1 MTNSPNPGGA
11 PKSKK
16 PLVAVVGGPLL
27 HTRLDLF
34 GALRAEFDFVGIG
47 ASDQAREAF
56 EGHELPFRQIPLGR
70 GIDVIGD
77 LRAYREMRRLFRRL
91 RPAVVHAFQGKAA
104 AWGRIAARKEK
115 VPVIVGTIEGLGT
128 LYSPGN
134 KHGAIA
140 RNLYETLQRSAC
152 RFSHL
157 TVFQNES
164 DREYFVSR
172 KIESLCKSTII
183 PGLGI
188 RTEIFDP
195 GRFTGR
201 DRESLREGLQIPP
214 GAPLIT
220 MVTRILRSK
229 GVAEFAQAADLIRK
243 RIPSA
248 HFLLVGAV
256 DTGAAD
262 AHNPLEIEALKQSVT
277 LSGPR
282 TDITEILA
290 ASDIFALP
298 TQYREGM
305 PRSLL
310 EAMSMA
316 LPVVTTDVPGC
327 RDAVED
333 GRSGIITPPAH
344 AGALADAIAR
354 LLDDEPLRRELGKAA
369 RVRVIERYSLG
380 KIAALTASHYRRLLQ
395 ERFGERYTP
404 LSGHENG

>member
-1 MTNSPNPGGA
+1 MTNSPIPGCA
-11 PKSKK
+11 PKSTK

-56 EGHELPFRQIPLGR
+56 EARNLPFRQIPLGR
-70 GIDVIGD
+70 GIDIIGD
-77 LRAYREMRRLFRRL
+77 LAAYRQMRRLFRRL

-104 AWGRIAARKEK
+104 VWGRIAARKEK

-134 KHGAIA
+134 KHGVIA

-172 KIESLCKSTII
+172 KIETSCKSTII

-188 RTEIFDP
+188 RTDIFDP
-195 GRFTGR
+195 SRFTGTH
-201 DRESLREGLQIPP
+201 RESLRKGLQIPP

-229 GVAEFAQAADLIRK
+229 GVADFARAADLVRK
-243 RIPSA
+243 RTPSA

-262 AHNPLEIEALKQSVT
+262 APTALEIEALKQYVT
-277 LSGPR
+277 LTGPR
-282 TDITEILA
+282 TDVSEIFA
-290 ASDIFALP
+290 ASDIFVLP
-298 TQYREGM
+298 TLYREGM

-333 GRSGIITPPAH
+333 GRSGIIVPPANS
-344 AGALADAIAR
+344 GALADAIAR
-354 LLDDEPLRRELGKAA
+354 LIDDEPLRRELGRAA
-369 RVRVIERYSLG
+369 RVRVIEQFSLG
-380 KIAALTASHYRRLLQ
+380 KIAALTASQYRRLLQ

-404 LSGHENG
+404 YVGFEDP